1 MTTKSTKFEMIPVF
15 HETHC
20 IYMKLY
26 LWKWSHS
33 IIHLQLTLT
42 CQTCKQ
48 LYKNQFNHSMKSF
61 PVWKRRCWDSVYSR
75 GRAGVSQV
83 WWHNGF
89 DIVCGSINTLDKHNG
104 LIFSCYLVVSQ
115 SFANRSWLLVVD
127 KGITSQF
134 DVCINWGLYL
144 GMGDLKLQLHNSK
157 KKCLQILGI
166 YGSVGKRSGGT
177 WRPLTIA
184 SFQTFQPAASC

>member
-1 MTTKSTKFEMIPVF
+1 MRNKLQPTRTTFSRNF
-15 HETHC
+15 HCKKAPRWRSRFFHFGTENGEE
-20 IYMKLY
+20 
-26 LWKWSHS
+26 
-33 IIHLQLTLT
+33 QL
-42 CQTCKQ
+42 K
-48 LYKNQFNHSMKSF
+48 KAPSSMKSF

-75 GRAGVSQV
+75 DRAGVSQV

-89 DIVCGSINTLDKHNG
+89 NLLCGSINTLDKQWSD
-104 LIFSCYLVVSQ
+104 IFLLLGRISK
-115 SFANRSWLLVVD
+115 FADRSWFLVVD

-144 GMGDLKLQLHNSK
+144 GMGDLILRLHNSK
-157 KKCLQILGI
+157 KMLANTGNIWQCW
-166 YGSVGKRSGGT
+166 KRSGGT